1 MSNTIRTLALA
12 ALGIISIASVYAADQ
27 NNSDSSC
34 SAAKSQS
41 VRTVWPL
48 AIPYVFTG
56 NASRQ
61 AVDPREWAK
70 IGMEDEAETAAIQ
83 SKQYLDSLNQ
93 PNLSVATSTEL
104 ECESCPVPAS
114 IKHNHSWPN
123 D

>member
-12 ALGIISIASVYAADQ
+12 ALGIISIASVYAEDQ

-34 SAAKSQS
+34 RAAKSQS
-41 VRTVWPL
+41 VRTVWPP

-56 NASRQ
+56 NASGQ

-70 IGMEDEAETAAIQ
+70 IWMEDEAETAAIQ

-93 PNLSVATSTEL
+93 SNLSAATSTEL
-104 ECESCPVPAS
+104 EMWNLSYPS
-114 IKHNHSWPN
+114 IDQTQSFAAK
-123 D
+123 